1 VNRELFFLR
10 SSEQR
15 IVTSMVKHAYRLE
28 ESNKTL
34 EDIKELDIYH
44 TFYGLTA
51 KDLGLYALVNNEIA
65 GAIWSRRL
73 LVEHDSSAFVD
84 ESTPVLSV
92 AVLPH
97 FRGQGIGSF
106 MMEQFLQEASALYD
120 SLSVNALLDSPS
132 QRFYEKF
139 GFVEVESSLGKSRI
153 DNKEIL
159 IMKKELERK
168 EIVRPSDGY
177 DASKW
182 MD

>member
-1 VNRELFFLR
+1 
-10 SSEQR
+10 
-15 IVTSMVKHAYRLE
+15 MVKHAYRLE
-28 ESNKTL
+28 ESNRTL
-34 EDIKELDIYH
+34 EDVKELEIYH

-73 LVEHDSSAFVD
+73 LVEHDSSAFID
-84 ESTPVLSV
+84 ENTPVLSI
-92 AVLPH
+92 AVLPK
-97 FRGQGIGSF
+97 FRAQGVGSF
-106 MMEQFLQEASALYD
+106 MMEQFLQEASVLYD

-139 GFVEVESSLGKSRI
+139 GFYGIEGSLSKSKI
-153 DNKEIL
+153 DDKNI
-159 IMKKELERK
+159 ITMKKELERE

-177 DASKW
+177 DASRW